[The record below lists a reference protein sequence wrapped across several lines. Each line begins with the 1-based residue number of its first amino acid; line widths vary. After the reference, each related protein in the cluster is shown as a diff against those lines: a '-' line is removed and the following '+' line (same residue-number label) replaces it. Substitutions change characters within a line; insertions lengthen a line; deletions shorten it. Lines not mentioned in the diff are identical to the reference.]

1 MMDAL
6 IGKIKKNWMT
16 FQMYKAAGVLLT
28 FNNLV
33 LLGRRSHICEN
44 FAEHWSMPCGL
55 IELNEEP
62 KLAAIREVY
71 EETLIK
77 LNPEHVRFLTSYNM
91 NQVDKFAVFHIE
103 LDDLIF
109 PNEKAQDF
117 FEHDEWGYYNI
128 EENSLPTP
136 MTNNTLKSILKLK

>member
-1 MMDAL
+1 
-6 IGKIKKNWMT
+6 
-16 FQMYKAAGVLLT
+16 MYKAAGILLT
-28 FNNLV
+28 FKNLI
-33 LLGRRSHICEN
+33 LLGRRSLICHH
-44 FAEHWSMPCGL
+44 FPEHWSMPCGM
-55 IELNEEP
+55 IEDGEDP
-62 KLAAIREVY
+62 KSAAIREVY

-77 LNPEHVRFLTSYNM
+77 LNISKVNFITSYKM
-91 NQVDKFAVFHIE
+91 NKPGDFAVFHSE

-136 MTNNTLKSILKLK
+136 MTDNTLKSILKLK